1 MRKAIFI
8 DSNHLLS
15 RTFHVPSFQELK
27 TTINDEVVFTGA
39 AYGFLLSLKRL
50 VERYKE
56 PDDTLVAVWDG
67 GRGFRVE
74 ISAQYKANRAAKT
87 PVFLRQIDLTKQFLR
102 ALGVAQCQ
110 VKNTEADDIIATL
123 TKRARLKNF
132 DVLIISGDKDFNQIV
147 SEHVHVLNPKGHD
160 EYVMMTPESVESTY
174 GVTPKQ
180 FVDYLALV
188 GDSSDNV
195 EGIDGVGK
203 KTAAQ
208 LIRCNGSVE
217 DIISADTHYKFDDD
231 GSKKPVSKKLQEKLT
246 ASKHILK
253 LAKQLVQIKS
263 DFTDFDVDCP
273 EPDFMLVK
281 AMFKQYSFKTLLN
294 SFNEF
299 VAVFS

>member
-1 MRKAIFI
+1 MKKAIFI

-15 RTFHVPSFQELK
+15 RTFHVPSFQDLK
-27 TTINDEVVFTGA
+27 TTINGEEVYTGA
-39 AYGFLLSLKRL
+39 AYGFLHSIKRL
-50 VERYKE
+50 AEQYKQ

-87 PVFLRQIDLTKQFLR
+87 PVFLRQVDLTKQFLR
-102 ALGVAQCQ
+102 AMGVAQCQ

-123 TKRARLKNF
+123 TRRARLADF

-147 SEHVHVLNPKGHD
+147 SDHVHVLNPKGHN

-174 GVTPKQ
+174 GVTPQK
-180 FVDYLALV
+180 FVDYLALL

-195 EGIDGVGK
+195 DGIEGVGK

-208 LIRCNGSVE
+208 LVNCNGSVE
-217 DIISADTHYKFDDD
+217 DIISADIHYKFDDD
-231 GSKKPVSKKLQEKLT
+231 GSKKPVSKTLQEKLI
-246 ASKHILK
+246 ASRERLK
-253 LAKQLVQIKS
+253 LAKRLVQIRS

-273 EPDFMLVK
+273 EPDFMLLK
-281 AMFKQYSFKTLLN
+281 SMFKQYSFKTHLN

>member
-27 TTINDEVVFTGA
+27 TTINGEVVYTGA
-39 AYGFLLSLKRL
+39 AYGFLHSLKRL
-50 VERYKE
+50 VEQYKQT
-56 PDDTLVAVWDG
+56 DDMLVAVWDG

-74 ISAQYKANRAAKT
+74 ISAEYKANRAAKT

-102 ALGVAQCQ
+102 AMGVAQCQ
-110 VKNTEADDIIATL
+110 VKDTEADDIIATL
-123 TKRARLKNF
+123 TRRARLKNF

-147 SEHVHVLNPKGHD
+147 SEHVHVLNPKGHN
-160 EYVMMTPESVESTY
+160 EYVMMTPESVEAHY
-174 GVTPKQ
+174 GVTPRQ

-195 EGIDGVGK
+195 AGIDGVGK

-208 LIRCNGSVE
+208 LIKCNGSIE
-217 DIISADTHYKFDDD
+217 DILSADTHYKFDDD
-231 GSKKPVSKKLQEKLT
+231 GSKKPISKKLQEKLN
-246 ASKHILK
+246 ASKEILK
-253 LAKQLVQIKS
+253 LAKRLVQIRS

-273 EPDFMLVK
+273 EPDFMLLK

-294 SFNEF
+294 SFDEL